1 MSLKFQQIHEQL
13 FFQSS
18 TSSFEPTKTNIENT
32 EIEREREKPT
42 LVLGTKKETNHQF
55 AIFHPTTDLVRVVP
69 MTRAQLR
76 KEREAQ
82 AQRMHAPHLVKG

>member
-18 TSSFEPTKTNIENT
+18 TSSFEPTKTKIENT

-42 LVLGTKKETNHQF
+42 LVLGTKKEASSNHQF
-55 AIFHPTTDLVRVVP
+55 AIFQPTTNLVRVAP
-69 MTRAQLR
+69 MRRAQLR
-76 KEREAQ
+76 KET
-82 AQRMHAPHLVKG
+82 LVN